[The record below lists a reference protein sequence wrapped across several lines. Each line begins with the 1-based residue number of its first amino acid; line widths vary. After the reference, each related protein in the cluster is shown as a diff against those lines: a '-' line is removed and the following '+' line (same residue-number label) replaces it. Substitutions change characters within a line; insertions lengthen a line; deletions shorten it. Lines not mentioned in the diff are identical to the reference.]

1 MRFHEIISEL
11 THAMPLRHRPPQGG
25 VKKATP
31 LIPGAEPPMDPG
43 TAIATAIPQI
53 AQAVAGSSQ
62 MAAQQAVAI
71 DDEQEA
77 QQAVLAAQ
85 QYQQKQPTQQP
96 TAKQR

>member
-11 THAMPLRHRPPQGG
+11 THAMPLRHRPPQGA

-31 LIPGAEPPMDPG
+31 IIPGAVPPMDPA

-53 AQAVAGSSQ
+53 AQAVAGGSQ

-71 DDEQEA
+71 DDEQEE

-85 QYQQKQPTQQP
+85 QYQQKQPAQQP
-96 TAKQR
+96 AKQR